1 MRLTERVAADLVA
14 AMKERAELRL
24 SVLRMLKAEFQKAQA
39 DKGRASELTDDD
51 AQVLVRRLIKQRREA
66 AEQYRAAG
74 ASERADGELA
84 EAEVLEVYLPI
95 QLGDTEIDALVAE
108 AAKEAGAA
116 AIRIA
121 AWGHGGVSRQP
132 TSVRELCWSLS
143 FFIKAPMLIFR
154 AAVYGSTAWPALLF
168 LSSF

>member
-1 MRLTERVAADLVA
+1 MKLTERVAADLVA

-51 AQVLVRRLIKQRREA
+51 TQTLVRRLIKQRREA

-84 EAEVLEVYLPI
+84 
-95 QLGDTEIDALVAE
+95 ALVAE
-108 AAKEAGAA
+108 AAKESGAA
-116 AIRIA
+116 SMRDMGKLMRVLMPRVAGRA
-121 AWGHGGVSRQP
+121 DGSR
-132 TSVRELCWSLS
+132 VKER
-143 FFIKAPMLIFR
+143 
-154 AAVYGSTAWPALLF
+154 VTAF
-168 LSSF
+168 LA

>member
-1 MRLTERVAADLVA
+1 MSMKLTERVAADLVA

-51 AQVLVRRLIKQRREA
+51 AQALVRRLIKQRREA

-84 EAEVLEVYLPI
+84 EAEVLEVYLPA
-95 QLGDTEIDALVAE
+95 QLGDAEIDALVAE
-108 AAKEAGAA
+108 AAKEAGA
-116 AIRIA
+116 
-121 AWGHGGVSRQP
+121 VSARDMGKLMRVLMP
-132 TSVRELCWSLS
+132 RV
-143 FFIKAPMLIFR
+143 AGR
-154 AAVYGSTAWPALLF
+154 ADGSRVKERVTAF
-168 LSSF
+168 LA